1 VVGLH
6 DVSRRARS
14 GDPIVVD
21 GESGTVEIDPSSDR
35 LEGAARRREAWLRRE
50 SVLDSV
56 PPVAP
61 ATRDGVRL
69 VLRAN
74 IELPEQLAPAVRL
87 GAEGIGLYRSEFL
100 FLTRAPGLPTEE
112 EHCAA
117 YRAMAESVAPH
128 PAVIRTLDLGGDKYF
143 QEVLAEGGGE
153 ASLGLRAVR
162 FCLRRPDVF
171 LPQLRGLLR
180 AGVHGDVRVLVP
192 MVTSR
197 DEIIEV
203 RRLLAREAETLKAH
217 GVPCRDTLPLGAM
230 VEVPAAAATADAL
243 AEVCDFLSIG
253 TNDLIQYALAVD
265 RGDDAV
271 AHLYRPLHPGVLRMM
286 DFTVRSAAARG
297 IPVSLCGEMAGD
309 PGLAALLVGLGLREL
324 SVEPRVLPAVA
335 EAVRQVDAAAAASL
349 AVRALAL
356 GDAAA
361 VERLVH
367 GEPRGA

>member
-1 VVGLH
+1 MYPMVSGL
-6 DVSRRARS
+6 DELIQANAL
-14 GDPIVVD
+14 
-21 GESGTVEIDPSSDR
+21 VE
-35 LEGAARRREAWLRRE
+35 ECK
-50 SVLDSV
+50 
-56 PPVAP
+56 
-61 ATRDGVRL
+61 
-69 VLRAN
+69 
-74 IELPEQLAPAVRL
+74 
-87 GAEGIGLYRSEFL
+87 SE
-100 FLTRAPGLPTEE
+100 
-112 EHCAA
+112 
-117 YRAMAESVAPH
+117 
-128 PAVIRTLDLGGDKYF
+128 
-143 QEVLAEGGGE
+143 
-153 ASLGLRAVR
+153 
-162 FCLRRPDVF
+162 
-171 LPQLRGLLR
+171 LRGEGKPFDENLEI
-180 AGVHGDVRVLVP
+180 GVMIEIPSAALV
-192 MVTSR
+192 
-197 DEIIEV
+197 
-203 RRLLAREAETLKAH
+203 
-217 GVPCRDTLPLGAM
+217 
-230 VEVPAAAATADAL
+230 ADAL
-243 AEVCDFLSIG
+243 AKRARFFSIG